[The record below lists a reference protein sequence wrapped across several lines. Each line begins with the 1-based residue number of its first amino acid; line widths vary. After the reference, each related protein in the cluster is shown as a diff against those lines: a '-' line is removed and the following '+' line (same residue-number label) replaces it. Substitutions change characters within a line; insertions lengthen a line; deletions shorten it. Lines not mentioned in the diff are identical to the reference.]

1 MQQQEELTRARL
13 TQTNEN
19 TQRNQEH
26 QYNIPDGAKPKTK
39 NDPSPKRLPNV
50 PNMSFPEPAS
60 GSADNPEETHEPR
73 EAPGRP
79 KETQTDKYEQP
90 IKTDAKTKPK
100 AKAKA
105 PRENPPHDTE
115 IDENRSRDHWGQ
127 KGRGYMV
134 DQLSKRGRKLP
145 KTKNG
150 TNKRLAVTD
159 LRKIIIEMMGLD

>member
-1 MQQQEELTRARL
+1 ML
-13 TQTNEN
+13 
-19 TQRNQEH
+19 
-26 QYNIPDGAKPKTK
+26 
-39 NDPSPKRLPNV
+39 
-50 PNMSFPEPAS
+50 FPEPAS

-79 KETQTDKYEQP
+79 KTTNIEIRKP

-127 KGRGYMV
+127 KRRNIV
-134 DQLSKRGRKLP
+134 DQLSKRGWKLP

-150 TNKRLAVTD
+150 TNKRLSVTD
-159 LRKIIIEMMGLD
+159 PRKIIIEIMGLD